1 MIFKNMEF
9 HNVEEI
15 IECEKGYAMQRIP
28 SFVSEKLNEG
38 ARDRS
43 CRFTSGVEIRFRMR
57 SDSVKITLSADKD
70 PEAQTALLFYGS
82 FQGGWQHSC
91 AALGEDGTTIEITK
105 AENIEVL
112 KKITEK
118 RKLPFDPEVVRI
130 ILPYGTCYFKEIS
143 GDVEPPQKSDLPQK
157 TYLAYGS
164 SITHGSLA
172 LIQPCSY
179 PFQIARRLGT
189 DYLNLGF
196 AGTAFLE
203 REMAEYIVSR
213 KDWDFASVE
222 LGVNMIDSRFTS
234 DLFEKRAG
242 DFIKVLAAD
251 SRNIYCTNIFGNN
264 LINQENIKVYRK
276 IVENYASEHLIFT
289 DGLKLLDREDYI
301 SEDLVHPT
309 LEGIMEVAKN
319 WSRIMM
325 EKVPQ

>member
-43 CRFTSGVEIRFRMR
+43 CRFTTGVEIRFRMC
-57 SDSVKITLSADKD
+57 SDTVKITLSADKD
-70 PEAQTALLFYGS
+70 LEAQTAFLFYGS
-82 FQGGWQHSC
+82 FQGGWQHSS

-105 AENIEVL
+105 AENIGVL

-130 ILPYGTCYFKEIS
+130 VLPYGTCYFKEII
-143 GDVEPPQKSDLPQK
+143 GDVEPPQKSELPQR

-172 LIQPCSY
+172 LAQPCSY

-222 LGVNMIDSRFTS
+222 LGINMIDSRFTS
-234 DLFEKRAG
+234 GLFEKRAE
-242 DFIKVLAAD
+242 DFMKVLAAD
-251 SRNIYCTNIFGNN
+251 SRKIYCTNIFGNN
-264 LINQENIKVYRK
+264 YVDQRNIKIYRE
-276 IVENYASEHLIFT
+276 IVEKYASGHLIFT
-289 DGLKLLDREDYI
+289 DGLKLLDQEDYI
-301 SEDLVHPT
+301 SEDMIHPS
-309 LEGIMEVAKN
+309 LEGIMEIAKN
-319 WSRIMM
+319 WSSIME
-325 EKVPQ
+325 EKNPQ